1 MTTPPLFSTCP
12 APVRARATRLYFD
25 VDDTLTFRGRL
36 PADAVRALEDAHRAG
51 LSLVAVTGRSA
62 AWGELLVRLLPL
74 AACIAETGAVCF
86 FPRREGGIGVL
97 HHEEDAR
104 VRAENAAVSARLAD
118 EIVREISGARLA
130 LDNMG
135 RLYDTAYDLVE
146 DGPPID
152 EATARAIREKLTRAG
167 LTTAQ
172 SSVHINAWFG
182 LFDKAT
188 MVARYLR
195 EVEETALDDVRDALV
210 YVGDSTNDGAMFK
223 AAGLSIGVANVRP
236 HLEALAARGESP
248 RFLVEGEGGRG
259 FAEVVK
265 LLLAPRS
272 A

>member
-1 MTTPPLFSTCP
+1 MSTPPLFSTCP
-12 APVRARATRLYFD
+12 STERARATRLYFD
-25 VDDTLTFRGRL
+25 VDDTLTYHGRL
-36 PADAVRALEDAHRAG
+36 PADAVRALEDAHAVG

-62 AWGELLVRLLPL
+62 AWGELLMRLLPL

-104 VRAENAAVSARLAD
+104 VRAENAATRAHLAD
-118 EIVREISGARLA
+118 EIVRDIPGARLA

-146 DGPPID
+146 DGPKID
-152 EATARAIREKLTRAG
+152 DATARTIRARLEKAG

-188 MVARYLR
+188 MAARYLST
-195 EVEETALDDVRDALV
+195 VEHTTLELARDTLV

-223 AAGLSIGVANVRP
+223 AAGLSVGVANVRP
-236 HLEALAARGESP
+236 HLPALAARGQSP

-259 FAEVVK
+259 FAEVV
-265 LLLAPRS
+265 RS
-272 A
+272 LIEARRG